1 MKKLGVEVIGVSGDS
16 VQNQKIFKD
25 LNKLNFTLLADADGA
40 VAKAFGVP
48 VREGERTV
56 KKTIAE
62 KDYAL
67 VRYVTAR
74 RWTFVIGKDGK
85 LMHIDS
91 AAKARQDSKNTLA
104 LFEEMAGEEE

>member
-1 MKKLGVEVIGVSGDS
+1 MSGDL

-40 VAKAFGVP
+40 VATAFGVP
-48 VREGERTV
+48 IRKGERTV
-56 KKTIAE
+56 KKTIAGT
-62 KDYAL
+62 DYAL

-85 LMHIDS
+85 IVHIDAS
-91 AAKARQDSKNTLA
+91 AKARQDSKNTVA
-104 LFEEMAGEEE
+104 LLKEMAGEGEEE

>member
-1 MKKLGVEVIGVSGDS
+1 MK
-16 VQNQKIFKD
+16 NQKIFKD

-40 VAKAFGVP
+40 IAKVFGVL

-56 KKTIAE
+56 KKTIAGE
-62 KDYAL
+62 NYEL

-85 LMHIDS
+85 VIHIDKQ
-91 AAKARQDSKNTLA
+91 AKARQDSKNTLA
-104 LFEEMAGEEE
+104 FLKEIAGEEE